1 MTNKIPFCPALFG
14 KRPLR
19 EQHNESYRFPTMKSF
34 NKAKKQEKK
43 KTKQKKNK
51 TFNLHVKH

>member
-43 KTKQKKNK
+43 KTKQKKK
-51 TFNLHVKH
+51 QDVQPSC